1 MQLGHQGGLGRS
13 ARAAWAGC
21 LVALALLLAGCG
33 GSREPSGNDVEVT
46 GVGPSGTVV
55 SGTTATFRMTVT
67 NIGNNAAQDVRIV
80 DTPGNYLAVT
90 AVRCTAS
97 GGAVCPD
104 PIDVVVTLPSLPV
117 GGALVFEVDGTVN
130 PLVDGTVT
138 NTMTATVNEDVNRIN
153 NSATATASAAVTP
166 PDPSGTYTVFAA
178 DGREYEMAID
188 FASGTYTMS
197 GNGASGTSNFA
208 ASPDGSYVV
217 GGDQRFRVAA
227 DLIVGGHAFAGGAVV
242 PYVAARSFADS
253 IAVLG
258 GALNLMTRN
267 VNADGSQPVTRA
279 GTARASGNIL
289 QVCEDD
295 FEVVQAQAC
304 RVGGLKSYLLSVS
317 DNVFSGVET
326 TTGAM
331 ISFRVAR
338 SGAAAI
344 LIAAGPSTHDDA
356 TLEWRIGLAESAG
369 LAGGTLFGPTAYPDA
384 TSDWVQID
392 LTRSTYAALGAGIN
406 DVAGLTRENA
416 QAPVAMLLGYPE
428 PDLGGAPIWV
438 MQAYPLVVVIGATTS
453 PVGVPNL
460 SGMLQVGVP

>member
-1 MQLGHQGGLGRS
+1 MQLGRQGGLMRS
-13 ARAAWAGC
+13 MRSLWAGC
-21 LVALALLLAGCG
+21 LVALVLAGCG

-46 GVGPSGTVV
+46 GVGPVGTVV

-90 AVRCTAS
+90 AVRCSAS

-104 PIDVVVTLPSLPV
+104 PIDVVVTLSSLPV
-117 GGALVFEVDGTVN
+117 GGALIFEVDATVN

-153 NSATATASAAVTP
+153 NSATATASAAVAP
-166 PDPSGTYTVFAA
+166 PDPSGTYKVFAA
-178 DGREYEMAID
+178 DGREYEMTID

-197 GNGASGTSNFA
+197 GNGASGTSSFTA
-208 ASPDGSYVV
+208 GPDGTYVV
-217 GGDQRFRVAA
+217 AGDQRFRVAS
-227 DLIVGGHAFAGGAVV
+227 DLIVGGHAFTGTVV
-242 PYVAARSFADS
+242 PYVAARSFSTS
-253 IAVLG
+253 ISVL

-267 VNADGSQPVTRA
+267 VNADGSLPVTRA

-289 QVCEDD
+289 QICEDD

-304 RVGGLKSYLLSVS
+304 SVGALKSYLLSVS
-317 DNVFSGVET
+317 GDVFSGVET
-326 TTGAM
+326 TNGEM

-338 SGAAAI
+338 SGAAAL
-344 LIAAGPSTHDDA
+344 LIAAGPSTRGDA

-369 LAGGTLFGPTAYPDA
+369 LAGGTVFGPTVYPDSS
-384 TSDWVQID
+384 SDWVQID
-392 LTRSTYAALGAGIN
+392 LTRTTYAALGAGIN

-453 PVGVPNL
+453 PVGVPNV